1 MEARQKNSR
10 NQELRSPVELITAM
24 AAEDA
29 ENKGILY
36 SDFLTADAESF
47 FCRSRK
53 QIANLLHCGF
63 ILGIQAGL

>member
-1 MEARQKNSR
+1 
-10 NQELRSPVELITAM
+10 M